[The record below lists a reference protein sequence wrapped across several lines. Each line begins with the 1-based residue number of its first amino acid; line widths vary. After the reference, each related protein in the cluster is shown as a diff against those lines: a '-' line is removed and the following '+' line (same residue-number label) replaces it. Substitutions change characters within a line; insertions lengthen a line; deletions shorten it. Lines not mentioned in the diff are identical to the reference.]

1 MIFETL
7 AEKLNKF
14 CMTKEP
20 PLNAQVRAATQNIT
34 KLDQFLQVH
43 IQSKTAI
50 LIIKFLTDHE
60 AKSK

>member
-1 MIFETL
+1 MKLIFDTL

-34 KLDQFLQVH
+34 KLD
-43 IQSKTAI
+43 
-50 LIIKFLTDHE
+50 
-60 AKSK
+60 